1 MLSVEVDTDASS
13 SLGFARWLLK
23 PQRLLA
29 VETQESKTKVVPSSS
44 TMVELR
50 IAIEFAMG
58 SSVTPP
64 PTWHLVVGVLPTSP
78 PRYAKVVNCRQR
90 VAEIRNSMAQPTQAL
105 NKFGPQIA

>member
-1 MLSVEVDTDASS
+1 
-13 SLGFARWLLK
+13 
-23 PQRLLA
+23 LA
-29 VETQESKTKVVPSSS
+29 VETQEPKTKVVPSSS

-64 PTWHLVVGVLPTSP
+64 PPPTWHLVVRVLPTSP

>member
-1 MLSVEVDTDASS
+1 V
-13 SLGFARWLLK
+13 
-23 PQRLLA
+23 A
-29 VETQESKTKVVPSSS
+29 VEAAEAVGCGDPGAEDESGALLEHDGG
-44 TMVELR
+44 VEDRHR
-50 IAIEFAMG
+50 IRHGVIG
-58 SSVTPP
+58 DPP